1 MASSVVEM
9 MMAVLLALLGAPCL
23 LFLGVGL
30 WVTCRTFF
38 TVDIPVGISHP
49 KKLWLLNFLFQLM
62 VALVSSE
69 SYLSPRW
76 EGEGESWQS
85 RAEAS
90 S

>member
-1 MASSVVEM
+1 MAI
-9 MMAVLLALLGAPCL
+9 LLALLGAPCL

-30 WVTCRTFF
+30 WVIGSHFF
-38 TVDIPVGISHP
+38 TVDIPVAIGHP
-49 KKLWLLNFLFQLM
+49 VKLWVLNCGFRLL
-62 VALVSSE
+62 VAWVSFE